1 MPEDQK
7 TQTPGASDQ
16 TPPPQ
21 TLAALIPEEFK
32 DKPYLTDLRDLPVG
46 PDGYKALFKKLDG
59 AQGLIG
65 KKTGI
70 PAADAAPEE
79 WDKFHAALR
88 PAKADEYEVKAADD
102 EAAKAIKGIFH
113 EAGLSKAQASK
124 LAAKFDA
131 WVEERTKPE
140 REAAAKLD
148 AEFETMTKQA
158 FGPENVK
165 VLERS
170 KELLTQLTPDTMKPF
185 LNRLPNEALVVLAGV
200 MESVRAKF
208 MSEDGISGKAGMT
221 AGASDIVTLREEAQK
236 LQASDAWKNP
246 FDKAHAKTT
255 ARVSEIYAQISAM
268 TKK

>member
-1 MPEDQK
+1 MADNDPNN
-7 TQTPGASDQ
+7 Q
-16 TPPPQ
+16 TPPTPPA
-21 TLAALIPEEFK
+21 LATIIPEEFR
-32 DKPYLTDLRDLPVG
+32 DKPYLSDLKDLPAG

-59 AQGLIG
+59 AQTLIG

-70 PAADAAPEE
+70 PAADASPEE
-79 WDKFHAALR
+79 WEKFHAALR
-88 PAKADEYEVKAADD
+88 PAKAEDYEFKGSDEET
-102 EAAKAIKGIFH
+102 AKAIRGIFY
-113 EAGLSKAQASK
+113 EAGLSKAQAAK
-124 LAAKFDA
+124 LSAKFDA
-131 WVEERTKPE
+131 WVEEKTKPE

-148 AEFETMTKQA
+148 AEFEDMTKKA

-208 MSEDGISGKAGMT
+208 MSEDNVNGKGGAP
-221 AGASDIVTLREEAQK
+221 AGANDVATLREEAQK
-236 LQASDAWKNP
+236 LQASEAWKNP
-246 FDKAHAKTT
+246 FDKAHEKTK
-255 ARVSEIYAQISAM
+255 ARVSEIYTLIGQM